1 MSNEQN
7 YNVIKL
13 ASGVP
18 IKLWNKHAYIEET
31 AMRQLYQLAKM
42 PFIHKHVAVMPDAH
56 MGRGAC
62 IGSVIPTKGA
72 IIPAAVGVD
81 LGCGMV
87 AVKTDLT
94 ANDLPDNLKKMRLAI
109 EKAVPHGRTHNGGNR
124 DEGAW
129 GEIPKRVGNLWNS
142 RLDARFKEICGHNK
156 HIGKSNHIN
165 HLGTL
170 GGGNHFVEVCLD
182 ENDIVWVML
191 HSGSRGVGNRIGQ
204 EYIKQ
209 AKKEMK
215 KHFISV
221 PHVDL
226 AYLVEGSKYF
236 DRYVEGVEWAQD
248 FASISRQIMMENS
261 LEAVRKVLNLN
272 SLFKNSRKPEIAV
285 NCHHNYVTREHH
297 YGENVWVTRK
307 GAVNASLGR
316 MGIIPGSMGAKSYI
330 VEGKGL
336 PESFN
341 SCSHGAG
348 RCMSRTKAKD
358 TFTLDDHIE
367 ATQGVECRKDEDVI
381 DETPMAYKD
390 IEEVMKSQS
399 DLVEIKYT
407 LKQILCVKG

>member
-1 MSNEQN
+1 MNNEQN

-18 IKLWNKHAYIEET
+18 LKLWNNGVEFEPE
-31 AMRQLYQLAKM
+31 AMRQLYNLAKM
-42 PFIHKHVAVMPDAH
+42 PFIYKWVSVMPDAH
-56 MGRGAC
+56 LGRGAC

-94 ANDLPDNLKKMRLAI
+94 ANDLPDNLKQLRLAI

-124 DEGAW
+124 DKGAW
-129 GEIPKRVGNLWNS
+129 GDIPKRVGNLWVSSLDS
-142 RLDARFKEICGHNK
+142 RFNDICDKNK
-156 HIGKSNHIN
+156 HIRKSNHLK

-182 ENDIVWVML
+182 QNDDVWVML

-204 EYIKQ
+204 EFIKR
-209 AKKEMK
+209 AKKDMK
-215 KHFISV
+215 KHFVNV

-226 AYLVEGSKYF
+226 SYLVEGTDHF
-236 DRYVEGVEWAQD
+236 DDYVEAVEWAQD
-248 FASISRQIMMENS
+248 FARINRQIMMENTLKAMKDS
-261 LEAVRKVLNLN
+261 LNMM
-272 SLFKNSRKPEIAV
+272 LFKNNRKPEIAV
-285 NCHHNYVTREHH
+285 NCHHNYVTRENH

-307 GAVNASLGR
+307 GAVNAAAGR

-348 RCMSRTKAKD
+348 RCMSRTRAKD
-358 TFTLDDHIE
+358 TFTLDDHIA
-367 ATQGVECRKDEDVI
+367 ATEGVECRKDEDVI

-390 IEEVMKSQS
+390 IEKVMAAQK
-399 DLVEIKYT
+399 DLVDVKFT
-407 LKQILCVKG
+407 LKQIVCVKG